1 MKTLESYLKML
12 EVAGIAPDDYEVFE
26 TANGNLCL
34 QFWETAHT
42 MTEVLFTADGKL
54 LDEKDI
60 NDWDFIK

>member
-1 MKTLESYLKML
+1 MKTLEAYLEML
-12 EVAGIAPDDYEVFE
+12 KNSDIAPDDYEVFE
-26 TANGNLCL
+26 TADGNLCL

-54 LDEKDI
+54 LGEKDI

>member
-12 EVAGIAPDDYEVFE
+12 KTAGIAPDDYEVFE
-26 TANGNLCL
+26 TADGNLCL

-54 LDEKDI
+54 LGEKDI